1 MKSKTRYSRFSLSL
15 IHTYEADVD
24 ASEVSMRSS
33 VFFWSEATREA
44 RRSHLKVKVREKWVR
59 QIYKQREKSGIFH
72 NLVREMALGDRE
84 FYFK

>member
-1 MKSKTRYSRFSLSL
+1 MDKLGDEHVVYLAANILLKQS
-15 IHTYEADVD
+15 I
-24 ASEVSMRSS
+24 
-33 VFFWSEATREA
+33 
-44 RRSHLKVKVREKWVR
+44 RRKKDQKDRKKRTIWVR

>member
-1 MKSKTRYSRFSLSL
+1 MDELGDEDLVYLAVYILLK
-15 IHTYEADVD
+15 
-24 ASEVSMRSS
+24 RSIRRKKD
-33 VFFWSEATREA
+33 EKA
-44 RRSHLKVKVREKWVR
+44 RKKRTIWVR

>member
-1 MKSKTRYSRFSLSL
+1 MDELGDEDMVYLAACILLKQSIPRKKD
-15 IHTYEADVD
+15 EK
-24 ASEVSMRSS
+24 
-33 VFFWSEATREA
+33 A
-44 RRSHLKVKVREKWVR
+44 RKKRTIWVR

>member
-1 MKSKTRYSRFSLSL
+1 MDELGDEDVVYLAGYILLKWSIRRKKGEKARKTRT
-15 IHTYEADVD
+15 I
-24 ASEVSMRSS
+24 
-33 VFFWSEATREA
+33 
-44 RRSHLKVKVREKWVR
+44 WVR